1 MSLSLLL
8 TTKIVLH
15 EFRPLIFPAGTG
27 CPGSPNEAQWIRL
40 FMAEPALL
48 EASMVIALRN
58 RPGLQNAAGS
68 DVADQHAVRAIRII
82 NKRLSTTSTGLTDG
96 VLAAVFTLA
105 LSEVNSWSTASIR
118 SNPLTMVLIASCK
131 Q

>member
-1 MSLSLLL
+1 MSLGL
-8 TTKIVLH
+8 TLINEIVLH

-48 EASMVIALRN
+48 EASMAIGLRN
-58 RPGLQNAAGS
+58 CPGRQNASRS
-68 DVADQHAVRAIRII
+68 DVADQHAVRAIRIL
-82 NKRLSTTSTGLTDG
+82 NKRLSTASTGLTDG

-105 LSEVNSWSTASIR
+105 LSEVTR
-118 SNPLTMVLIASCK
+118 GPLLLSGLIL
-131 Q
+131 